1 MRALFTDGL
10 NSMWHFVFGMF
21 AIRFP
26 LLVPGFIIY
35 QALDVYEVNVFVDIY
50 EFLAGFVASYVL
62 SMI

>member
-1 MRALFTDGL
+1 MR
-10 NSMWHFVFGMF
+10 HFVFGMF

-26 LLVPGFIIY
+26 LLVPAFIVY
-35 QALDVYEVNVFVDIY
+35 QVFVDIY